1 MMVVAGEKFQ
11 LHFKIKKVFIG
22 MALRT
27 DFELD
32 GIIYRDCYLRIH
44 KIRTQVSEYE
54 YFETMSNSDSSKT
67 AQVLTW
73 KSRIETS
80 ANVYVWVDEMARQNR
95 ALPLKNFNFEFDF
108 DLDSDRNIFQQAYD
122 ALKTTEA
129 FSAAKDV

>member
-1 MMVVAGEKFQ
+1 
-11 LHFKIKKVFIG
+11 
-22 MALRT
+22 MALQT

-32 GIIYRDCYLRIH
+32 GVIHRDCYLRIH
-44 KIRTQVSEYE
+44 KIRTQIAEYE
-54 YFETMSNSDSSKT
+54 YFPTSEESNVVNL
-67 AQVLTW
+67 QW

-80 ANVYVWVDEMARQNR
+80 ANAYVWIDELARQNR

-108 DLDSDRNIFQQAYD
+108 ELGSERNIFQQAYD